1 MKTSLFVLLLV
12 GIVSFSCS
20 KKVVPQGVETA
31 SLTTKDSTA
40 SETQH
45 VTKTLYLDSI
55 HQQTWS
61 HFYAKYSVHYTDSK
75 RSFNFKLS
83 IKSAKD
89 SATTALV
96 SLANIPIFNSLITK
110 DSIVYLNKKDRCY
123 GRFPIQAINKLLGVG
138 ITLENLEE
146 LFLGLPLGYD
156 EVKDLT
162 EHELNMQDSCRF
174 TFKNEG
180 ITNVYVIQLSRPALL
195 SENIQ
200 LQENNSLEVQYLE
213 WKSYGSLFVPSHLK
227 LKIISP
233 NETFTVHFTLDKHEL
248 DIPQEISIQIPEN
261 YAPCN

>member
-1 MKTSLFVLLLV
+1 MKISLFILLLV

-20 KKVVPQGVETA
+20 KKVVPQGAETA
-31 SLTTKDSTA
+31 VLTPKDSTN
-40 SETQH
+40 SETQNLRR
-45 VTKTLYLDSI
+45 TRYLDSI
-55 HQQTWS
+55 HQQKWS
-61 HFYAKYSVHYTDSK
+61 HFYAKYSVHYADSK

-89 SATTALV
+89 SATTALI

-110 DSIVYLNKKDRCY
+110 DSIVYLNKKDRCC

-146 LFLGLPLGYD
+146 LFLGLPLGYE
-156 EVKDLT
+156 EVKDLP
-162 EHELNMQDSCRF
+162 EQEVNMQDSCRF
-174 TFKNEG
+174 TYKNER
-180 ITNVYVIQLSRPALL
+180 ITNVYVILLSSPALL

-200 LQENNSLEVQYLE
+200 LQEKNSLEVQYLE
-213 WKSYGSLFVPSHLK
+213 WKKYGSLFVPSQLT

-233 NETFTVHFTLDKHEL
+233 SETFTVHFTLDKHEL
-248 DIPQEISIQIPEN
+248 DIPQEISLQIPDN